1 MDELVPVTGDSL
13 NQASQLLEAQSI
25 VYCPDVEIDPV
36 YTVVSALNLSD
47 CQQPANTKAVL
58 GSADEIYMSKD
69 NLYLAG
75 SSDGSSTN
83 LVRVAVED
91 SDIHFAA
98 TGKVPGQVLGQFS
111 MDERRRVL
119 PGGIHQLFRQRHSE
133 QPVCTGSIVEAGGQ
147 RRGPRPR
154 RKHQNRSVTW
164 GIPPMWSPSG
174 RWIPSSPLTFPHP
187 ASQKCWAS

>member
-1 MDELVPVTGDSL
+1 M
-13 NQASQLLEAQSI
+13 
-25 VYCPDVEIDPV
+25 EIDPV

-98 TGKVPGQVLGQFS
+98 TGKVPRGQVLGQFS
-111 MDERRRVL
+111 MDESGGYFRVASTSFSDSGTVNNL
-119 PGGIHQLFRQRHSE
+119 YVLDQSLKQVGSVEGLAPGESIKSVRYLGDTAYVVTFREVDPLFAIDLSTPSKPKVLGQLENPWVFR
-133 QPVCTGSIVEAGGQ
+133 
-147 RRGPRPR
+147 
-154 RKHQNRSVTW
+154 
-164 GIPPMWSPSG
+164 IPPPSG
-174 RWIPSSPLTFPHP
+174 QQHPHRVWDQHH
-187 ASQKCWAS
+187 SG